1 MPLYYA
7 VGTCLLMIL
16 EIFKELEISSPLLLN
31 FEQVFFYE
39 NKQID
44 SGVLILL
51 IIIVEAVLVNILNN

>member
-1 MPLYYA
+1 
-7 VGTCLLMIL
+7 MIL